1 MTNSITIESP
11 VGRLTITE
19 GEGAVVQIRWGEGG
33 EGGKTPL
40 LAEAERQ
47 LDAYFAGRL
56 TRFDLPLRAAGSAFD
71 KRVWAAMS
79 EIPYGQTR
87 SYGELAMSVDS
98 GPRAIGGACG
108 RNPIPIVVPCH
119 RVLASGGLGGYS
131 GGEGLPTKRALLALE
146 AGAAPIG
153 VGRTSTTPSAA
164 EAVSAGYA
172 ALSRPTRI

>member
-1 MTNSITIESP
+1 
-11 VGRLTITE
+11 
-19 GEGAVVQIRWGEGG
+19 
-33 EGGKTPL
+33 
-40 LAEAERQ
+40 
-47 LDAYFAGRL
+47 
-56 TRFDLPLRAAGSAFD
+56 
-71 KRVWAAMS
+71 MS

-108 RNPIPIVVPCH
+108 RNPIPIIVPCH
-119 RVLASGGLGGYS
+119 RVLASGGIGGYS
-131 GGEGLPTKRALLALE
+131 GGQGLPTKRALLALE